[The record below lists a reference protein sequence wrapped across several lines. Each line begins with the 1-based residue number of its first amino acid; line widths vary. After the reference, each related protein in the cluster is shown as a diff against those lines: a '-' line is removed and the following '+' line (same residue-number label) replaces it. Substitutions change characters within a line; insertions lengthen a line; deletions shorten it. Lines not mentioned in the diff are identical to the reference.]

1 MEVSYFS
8 TKWEQFYVKSKWGI
22 LLYVHFYKPI
32 CPNLRIFIP
41 EILDGDTSRRESTEE
56 EEIYV
61 KDEEASLSP
70 VNSDVD
76 RQSGSGG
83 EDNPHKV
90 NRRKRKVPVK
100 YQGIN
105 LQNILHR
112 FHEKITYP
120 IFLHISAPN
129 DPSELSNIELPP
141 IPVKKL
147 AVNSLQESSNQS
159 GNHKPSPK
167 QFSGMQLFTKLK
179 SSVTNSII

>member
-8 TKWEQFYVKSKWGI
+8 TKWEKFYVKNPIGT
-22 LLYVHFYKPI
+22 LLYIDFFFCKPI
-32 CPNLRIFIP
+32 CHNLPTFILFP

-70 VNSDVD
+70 VNSDAD

-105 LQNILHR
+105 LHQYQLPGNL
-112 FHEKITYP
+112 
-120 IFLHISAPN
+120 PN
-129 DPSELSNIELPP
+129 LSGI
-141 IPVKKL
+141 
-147 AVNSLQESSNQS
+147 
-159 GNHKPSPK
+159 
-167 QFSGMQLFTKLK
+167 
-179 SSVTNSII
+179 

>member
-1 MEVSYFS
+1 MGTILREIKMS
-8 TKWEQFYVKSKWGI
+8 T
-22 LLYVHFYKPI
+22 LLYVADFFKPI

-70 VNSDVD
+70 VNSDAD

-105 LQNILHR
+105 LQTH
-112 FHEKITYP
+112 
-120 IFLHISAPN
+120 
-129 DPSELSNIELPP
+129 
-141 IPVKKL
+141 
-147 AVNSLQESSNQS
+147 
-159 GNHKPSPK
+159 
-167 QFSGMQLFTKLK
+167 
-179 SSVTNSII
+179 

>member
-1 MEVSYFS
+1 M
-8 TKWEQFYVKSKWGI
+8 KSKWGI
-22 LLYVHFYKPI
+22 LLYVHFCKPI
-32 CPNLRIFIP
+32 CPNLRIFIL

-70 VNSDVD
+70 VNSDAD

-105 LQNILHR
+105 IQ
-112 FHEKITYP
+112 TYYT
-120 IFLHISAPN
+120 N
-129 DPSELSNIELPP
+129 
-141 IPVKKL
+141 
-147 AVNSLQESSNQS
+147 
-159 GNHKPSPK
+159 
-167 QFSGMQLFTKLK
+167 FTKKVLTQFV
-179 SSVTNSII
+179 SPFQLPMIRQNYLT

>member
-1 MEVSYFS
+1 MEVSYYS
-8 TKWEQFYVKSKWGI
+8 TKWELFYVKSKWGI
-22 LLYVHFYKPI
+22 LLYVHFCKPI

-70 VNSDVD
+70 VNSDAD

-105 LQNILHR
+105 LQ
-112 FHEKITYP
+112 TY
-120 IFLHISAPN
+120 N
-129 DPSELSNIELPP
+129 TN
-141 IPVKKL
+141 
-147 AVNSLQESSNQS
+147 
-159 GNHKPSPK
+159 
-167 QFSGMQLFTKLK
+167 FTKKKYLPNFPYF
-179 SSVTNSII
+179 SSQ

>member
-1 MEVSYFS
+1 MGTILRETIEMS
-8 TKWEQFYVKSKWGI
+8 I
-22 LLYVHFYKPI
+22 LLYVADFCKPI

-41 EILDGDTSRRESTEE
+41 EILNGDTSRRESTEE

-105 LQNILHR
+105 LQTHYQ
-112 FHEKITYP
+112 FHEKMY
-120 IFLHISAPN
+120 LPN
-129 DPSELSNIELPP
+129 FPYF
-141 IPVKKL
+141 
-147 AVNSLQESSNQS
+147 SSQW
-159 GNHKPSPK
+159 
-167 QFSGMQLFTKLK
+167 
-179 SSVTNSII
+179 SVRTI